1 MAFHDVRLPV
11 NIEKGVKGGPG
22 FNTTILELSSGF
34 EKRNINWA
42 RTRGRW
48 DIGYGIDS
56 KEDNEAVLAFFYARQ
71 GRAHSFRFKD
81 WTDFEIGVDA
91 TDTPQFIATADGVQ
105 VDFQFTRRYVSGA
118 FTFAREVTRLVAGT
132 ARVFID
138 GVEQFADFTV
148 DDDTGVVNFDT
159 APLNL
164 EVISVI
170 CEFDVPVRFDSD
182 QLDLTGIRDTVYDI
196 PGLDILEMRET
207 LAVLS

>member
-1 MAFHDVRLPV
+1 MAFHDVQLPV

-34 EKRNINWA
+34 EKRNINWS
-42 RTRGRW
+42 RVRGRW
-48 DIGYGIDS
+48 DISYGIDS

-81 WTDFEIGVDA
+81 WTDFEIGVDS
-91 TDTPQFIATADGVQ
+91 TDTPQDIAIADGVF
-105 VDFQFTRRYVSGA
+105 VDFQITRRYVSGA

-132 ARVFID
+132 TRVFID
-138 GVEQFADFTV
+138 GAEQFADFTV
-148 DDDTGVVNFDT
+148 DDNTGVVNFDT

-164 EVISVI
+164 EVIGII
-170 CEFDVPVRFDSD
+170 CEFDIPVRFDSD

>member
-1 MAFHDVRLPV
+1 MAFHDVRLPI

-48 DIGYGIDS
+48 DVSYGIDS

-91 TDTPQFIATADGVQ
+91 TDTAQFIATADGVL
-105 VDFQFTRRYVSGA
+105 VDFQITRRYVSGA

-132 ARVFID
+132 TRVFVD
-138 GVEQFADFTV
+138 AVEQMSGVNV
-148 DDDTGVVNFDT
+148 DDNTGVVNFDV
-159 APLNL
+159 APADM